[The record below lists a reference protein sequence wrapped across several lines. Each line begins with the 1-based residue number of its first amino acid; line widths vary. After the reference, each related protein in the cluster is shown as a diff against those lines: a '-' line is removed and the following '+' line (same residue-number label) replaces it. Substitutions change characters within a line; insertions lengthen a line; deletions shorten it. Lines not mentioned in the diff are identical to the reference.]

1 MAQSSPQA
9 AKAVSVEKEPP
20 RPVICFDCGHPHKV
34 ARASTSSL
42 CPQCGCYI
50 DLRDV
55 VIKDRTTQKIRTRGN
70 VVVEKKA
77 ALLGTSITCD
87 NLSVFGQI
95 SGSIYASGEVIFKTS
110 GKVLGEIRCKRLL
123 VEKKSQLQFL
133 QPIHAELAEIHGE
146 TTGHFHCSE
155 KMHLGRHGSIVG
167 SLRAKRVKMELG
179 AQLTG
184 RVEIL
189 PQPRPT
195 VGQVASG
202 NEEIPAECEAAAT
215 LVPEDQQKST
225 AAANSDHLEVS
236 EPSISGAIAE
246 DKSSLATPEQPAE
259 ARILS
264 PAIIA
269 AAASLGSFSATSRS

>member
-1 MAQSSPQA
+1 
-9 AKAVSVEKEPP
+9 
-20 RPVICFDCGHPHKV
+20 
-34 ARASTSSL
+34 
-42 CPQCGCYI
+42 
-50 DLRDV
+50 
-55 VIKDRTTQKIRTRGN
+55 
-70 VVVEKKA
+70 
-77 ALLGTSITCD
+77 
-87 NLSVFGQI
+87 
-95 SGSIYASGEVIFKTS
+95 
-110 GKVLGEIRCKRLL
+110 
-123 VEKKSQLQFL
+123 
-133 QPIHAELAEIHGE
+133 
-146 TTGHFHCSE
+146 
-155 KMHLGRHGSIVG
+155 
-167 SLRAKRVKMELG
+167 MELG